1 MNNNLIFILLLSFGF
16 SFSSFSQTSF
26 CPDFSITGVYQDT
39 IDSSTY
45 QVSVEFS
52 APDSIFVGYTLI
64 SSVLDCNGDTIA
76 TGNLF
81 WFGQIGQTTQDY
93 PITLIG
99 QPNCAP
105 YTAVFT
111 YMDELGDIDTCL
123 LLYSTA
129 DVIDYQQPSPEL
141 SICPN
146 PASDE
151 LFIHGISADFNGE
164 MVLLNHLGQVVQ
176 KSSFKNN
183 LPIQSLATGWY
194 VILLSDQE
202 QEYKLKF
209 AKH

>member
-39 IDSSTY
+39 IDPSTY

-111 YMDELGDIDTCL
+111 YMDELGDIDTCM
-123 LLYSTA
+123 LLYSVA
-129 DVIDYQQPSPEL
+129 DLEEMIVSNK
-141 SICPN
+141 SIMVYPN
-146 PASDE
+146 PTNGLLTIRLEKAYTEQIYHIFDQQGRMVKSDVLNGKQTVIE
-151 LFIHGISADFNGE
+151 LNLNNGMYYLMIGQE
-164 MVLLNHLGQVVQ
+164 VVKVQVVR
-176 KSSFKNN
+176 
-183 LPIQSLATGWY
+183 
-194 VILLSDQE
+194 
-202 QEYKLKF
+202 
-209 AKH
+209 

>member
-1 MNNNLIFILLLSFGF
+1 MKNNLIFILLISCCFCF
-16 SFSSFSQTSF
+16 SGYSQNSF
-26 CPDFSITGVYQDT
+26 CSNFSITGVYQDT
-39 IDSSTY
+39 IDLSTY

-111 YMDELGDIDTCL
+111 YMDELGDIDTCM

-129 DVIDYQQPSPEL
+129 DVIDNKQPSPQV
-141 SICPN
+141 SIYPN

-151 LFIHGISADFNGE
+151 LFIHGIPADFNGE
-164 MVLLNHLGQVVQ
+164 MVLLNHFGQVVQ
-176 KSSFKNN
+176 KSPFKNN
-183 LPIQSLATGWY
+183 IPIESLATGWY

-209 AKH
+209 AKN